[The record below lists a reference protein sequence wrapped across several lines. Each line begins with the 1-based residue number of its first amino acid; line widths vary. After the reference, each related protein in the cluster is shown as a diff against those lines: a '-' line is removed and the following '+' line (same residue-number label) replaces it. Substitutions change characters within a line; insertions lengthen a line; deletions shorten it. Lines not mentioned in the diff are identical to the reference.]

1 MAHGF
6 VGIAGRLQPSFEYG
20 RNPPVGRMVTCRCN
34 LDHRQVLQA
43 RLVLQRRAPV
53 PIQPFHQLRLLIAGQ
68 ALEDGFAEFAI
79 SLLNYDVYH
88 AYGPMA
94 S

>member
-1 MAHGF
+1 
-6 VGIAGRLQPSFEYG
+6 
-20 RNPPVGRMVTCRCN
+20 MVTCRCN